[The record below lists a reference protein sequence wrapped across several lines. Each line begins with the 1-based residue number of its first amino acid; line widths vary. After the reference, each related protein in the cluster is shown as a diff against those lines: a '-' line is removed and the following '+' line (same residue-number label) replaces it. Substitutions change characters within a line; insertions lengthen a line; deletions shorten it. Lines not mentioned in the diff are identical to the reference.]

1 MGVENKGCKGSSIAI
16 DIANFLTKWKREREN
31 PTAHYQYIYVLCSG
45 GQMLLQVY
53 ALIEREQLSS
63 VTAYIAS
70 PHNIRRR

>member
-1 MGVENKGCKGSSIAI
+1 MGVENKGSLSSLCNRHCQFF
-16 DIANFLTKWKREREN
+16 DQVEKREREN